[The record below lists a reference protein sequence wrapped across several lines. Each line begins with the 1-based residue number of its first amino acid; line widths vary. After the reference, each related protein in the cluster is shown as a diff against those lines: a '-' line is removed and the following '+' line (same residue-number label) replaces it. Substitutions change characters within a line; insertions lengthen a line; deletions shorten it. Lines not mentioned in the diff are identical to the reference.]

1 MRKLYARSRAIVRIV
16 RNVFHSTMFVV
27 PPFRY
32 IYELG
37 NCHHWLP
44 FVYIFGMPVVYIY
57 IPLGCFSLDVVLEQ
71 YSTTVCTSSLIL
83 RPTCRGFDPTAFRY
97 CTTSFLSTLSSAY
110 LCNYLLLEIT
120 EPVLH
125 RGGCNYIDCG
135 SWIRRLVSTIINSKL
150 R

>member
-57 IPLGCFSLDVVLEQ
+57 TFGVLFFRCCTGAVQYYCMHEQLDPETDVQRVRSYGLQILHYLLSVDVVLCVPLQ
-71 YSTTVCTSSLIL
+71 LSSLGNYRTSTTPGRMQLYRL
-83 RPTCRGFDPTAFRY
+83 RFMD
-97 CTTSFLSTLSSAY
+97 SAAGQY
-110 LCNYLLLEIT
+110 DYQ
-120 EPVLH
+120 
-125 RGGCNYIDCG
+125 
-135 SWIRRLVSTIINSKL
+135 
-150 R
+150 